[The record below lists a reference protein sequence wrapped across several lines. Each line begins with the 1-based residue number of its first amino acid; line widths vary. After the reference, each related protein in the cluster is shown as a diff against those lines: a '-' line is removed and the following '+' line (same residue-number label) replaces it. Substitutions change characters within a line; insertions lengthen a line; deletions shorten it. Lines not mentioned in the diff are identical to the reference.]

1 MVTEFNFFHFLYRC
15 FFYKYDSLHSLTAV
29 PTWGRVL
36 SGLKPHSHQLL
47 HTQFLTCGWC
57 GVCAPPSPNVRCLT
71 HGIQVSGRRI
81 AGTAHST
88 DQVVGGGGYQRWG
101 DKNLVTTCTFQTRK
115 CLSESP
121 KQHFYHLCRA
131 IRSVV
136 HVDALPFISDS
147 SLILCTAAHVMLSFL
162 VSFFFGFFCSWFLSL
177 SIFWHSILPRECY

>member
-47 HTQFLTCGWC
+47 HTQFLTCGWWC
-57 GVCAPPSPNVRCLT
+57 VCPPPP
-71 HGIQVSGRRI
+71 HPRRI

-88 DQVVGGGGYQRWG
+88 DQVVGGGFQRWG
-101 DKNLVTTCTFQTRK
+101 DKNLVTTGTFQTRK

-147 SLILCTAAHVMLSFL
+147 SLILCTAVHVMLSFL